1 VKTGAWGMHI
11 IPYKSNEVMK
21 LSILDLNCRESV
33 SLPKEGCNL
42 CGCEESLLLG
52 GNYQIYLSFELPPDY
67 YLKNLK
73 QAKLVLYKLPMIVQ
87 SEGSSDYEIYPLLN
101 FFSAFSGVFE
111 PPAVDEE
118 RKETFTDQESC
129 AYSEADITNIV
140 KAFLGEKVENKGLL
154 LTGSEE
160 TRIITYA
167 SDRYERRGMR
177 PMLRLIYEDMIC
189 IPLSCVPC
197 KSSIED

>member
-1 VKTGAWGMHI
+1 M
-11 IPYKSNEVMK
+11 
-21 LSILDLNCRESV
+21 SILDLNCRETV
-33 SLPKEGCNL
+33 SLPKEGCNP
-42 CGCEESLLLG
+42 CGCEESLVLG
-52 GNYQIYLSFELPPDY
+52 RNYQIYLSFELPADY

-73 QAKLVLYKLPMIVQ
+73 EAKLVLYKLPMVVQ
-87 SEGSSDYEIYPLLN
+87 NEGSSEYEVYPLLD
-101 FFSAFSGVFE
+101 FFSAFSGVFDR
-111 PPAVDEE
+111 PAVDEE

-129 AYSEADITNIV
+129 AYSEADITSIV
-140 KAFLGEKVENKGLL
+140 KAFLGEKVENKGIL

-167 SDRYERRGMR
+167 SDGYEIRGMR

-197 KSSIED
+197 KISI